1 MSNPDNVAESS
12 FPSSLRLI
20 QSSTLMRP
28 LHSRMP
34 RLRPPLTSTVWRV
47 QHAQVL
53 LLAVKPDMVP
63 NVLRQISRQVTR
75 HHLVISI
82 AAGVTI
88 ATLQH
93 VSTTCHTYCR
103 PLAVGTVHPWSRR
116 MRGGESLSRCSITS

>member
-1 MSNPDNVAESS
+1 M
-12 FPSSLRLI
+12 
-20 QSSTLMRP
+20 
-28 LHSRMP
+28 
-34 RLRPPLTSTVWRV
+34 

-93 VSTTCHTYCR
+93 VSTTCHTYSMTHSSGHCT
-103 PLAVGTVHPWSRR
+103 PMEQPDA
-116 MRGGESLSRCSITS
+116 RGREPCRCSITS